1 MIRKSAWLLSAAL
14 VAVPNAAFAQDNS
27 TATKTTTPSPTEKAG
42 VTPQAQAAAQAQDNQ
57 IIITAQGRR
66 QVLQDVPIAVTAVGG
81 NEMKNSGATDIR
93 QLNQLAP
100 SLLVSSTGTE
110 ANGSARIRGIGTVGD
125 NPGLES
131 SVSVFIDGV
140 YRSRSGMGL
149 NELGEI
155 DRVEVLR
162 GPQGTL
168 FGRNSS
174 AGLINII
181 TKKPRFTPEVY
192 GEATIG
198 NYSLKRL
205 AGGATGP
212 LTDTLAA
219 RLDAVWV
226 KRDGFYNDPA
236 NHTTINNRNRFFTR
250 GQLLFQPND
259 KLSVRLIGDYTW
271 RKERCCAAVYVDNS
285 VNSNIG
291 NLNEVANPLLQP
303 GAVPARTNDS
313 GNNIVNVLRDLG
325 QNLNALHSGY
335 SRTVSVTPGRD
346 YTGTTRDY
354 GLSGEVDYN
363 LGGASL
369 TSITAYRHYYADQG
383 GDIDY
388 STVDIL
394 YRDPGGASRRF
405 NTFSQE
411 LRLQGNAFDNHLDW
425 LVGAY
430 YANEDL
436 ALHDNLKFG
445 SQYGRFAT
453 CRIVSPGGLS
463 ALYNPAAPGC
473 LAARPPIFGLAS
485 PLIYAAFDNLD
496 HMNNVGSVDDRYHQ
510 KSNNW
515 ALFTHNIFHVTQQV
529 DLTIGARYTH
539 ESKDF
544 DAQFKNNNT
553 ACTANQALLV
563 PFVDPKSPAFNT
575 ALWTVSQALLN
586 LSCQGNSTA
595 ELNGVSINSKRSEG
609 KLTGTGVLS
618 YKPDEHLLLY
628 ASYSRGYK
636 AGGFNLDRSAL
647 KAPALPFSN
656 TAPFTNFGGAQ
667 ALVNNLQFAPETVNN
682 YEIGGKFTRH
692 GFLFN
697 VAVFQEDFKNFQ
709 LNTFDGTVFIVQ
721 NINGCSAN
729 LNGQDRDQS
738 VNPGSPN
745 FIPPVIAAGTAFN
758 LNPAAGTGACP
769 SGDVGWGVRSR
780 GIELESTIKPMND
793 LTINLG
799 YTYANTKYR
808 DNLVGAEDGTPL
820 NPALRVLPGNNISN
834 APRSVATASLAWTPR
849 IGSSLRGLFYVDGR
863 LTSDYNTGSDLF
875 PQKLQQSY
883 AVVNGRIGLQSAN
896 GGWSVELWA
905 QNLFDK
911 DYAQVAFNS
920 PFQAGGSTTPPWAP
934 GFTFAPFIDP
944 QYPGSRQLFSM
955 FLAEPRTFGVTLRGH
970 WAGGRAPAPAYAP
983 PPPPPPPP
991 ATQTCPDGSV
1001 ILATATCPAPP
1012 PPPPPPP
1019 PAPERG

>member
-1 MIRKSAWLLSAAL
+1 MIRKSAWLLTAAL
-14 VAVPNAAFAQDNS
+14 VAVPNAAFAQNND
-27 TATKTTTPSPTEKAG
+27 TGTKATTPSPTEKAG
-42 VTPQAQAAAQAQDNQ
+42 VTPAAQAAAQTQENQ

-81 NEMKNSGATDIR
+81 DEMKNSGATDIR

-100 SLLVSSTGTE
+100 SLLVSSTGSE
-110 ANGSARIRGIGTVGD
+110 ANGSARVRGIGTVGD

-140 YRSRSGMGL
+140 YRSRSGIGL

-192 GEATIG
+192 GEATVG
-198 NYSLKRL
+198 NYNLKRL
-205 AGGATGP
+205 SGGVTGP
-212 LTDTLAA
+212 LSDTIAA

-250 GQLLFQPND
+250 GQLLFQPDD
-259 KLSVRLIGDYTW
+259 KLSVRLIGDYSW

-291 NLNEVANPLLQP
+291 NLNEVASPLLQP

-354 GLSGEVDYN
+354 GVSGEVDYN
-363 LGGASL
+363 LGAATL

-394 YRDPGGASRRF
+394 YRAPGGASRRF
-405 NTFSQE
+405 NTFTQE
-411 LRLQGNAFDNHLDW
+411 LRLQGNALNNHLDW

-436 ALHDNLKFG
+436 VVHDNLKFG

-463 ALYNPAAPGC
+463 ALYSPTSPAC
-473 LAARPPIFGLAS
+473 LAARPAVFGAAS

-496 HMNNVGSVDDRYHQ
+496 HMNNVGSTDDRYHQ
-510 KSNNW
+510 KSKNW
-515 ALFTHNIFHVTQQV
+515 ALFTHNIVHITPQIDFTV
-529 DLTIGARYTH
+529 GARYTH

-544 DAQFKNNNT
+544 DATFGNNNT
-553 ACTANQALLV
+553 ACPANQALLV

-595 ELNGVSINSKRSEG
+595 ELNGVSIRDKRSEG
-609 KLTGTGVLS
+609 KVTGTAVLS
-618 YKPDEHLLLY
+618 YKPAEMRCSMRAIRGAIRRA
-628 ASYSRGYK
+628 ASTSTARRSR
-636 AGGFNLDRSAL
+636 RRRCHS
-647 KAPALPFSN
+647 P
-656 TAPFTNFGGAQ
+656 
-667 ALVNNLQFAPETVNN
+667 
-682 YEIGGKFTRH
+682 TRH
-692 GFLFN
+692 LSPTT
-697 VAVFQEDFKNFQ
+697 AV
-709 LNTFDGTVFIVQ
+709 
-721 NINGCSAN
+721 
-729 LNGQDRDQS
+729 R
-738 VNPGSPN
+738 
-745 FIPPVIAAGTAFN
+745 
-758 LNPAAGTGACP
+758 
-769 SGDVGWGVRSR
+769 RR
-780 GIELESTIKPMND
+780 
-793 LTINLG
+793 
-799 YTYANTKYR
+799 
-808 DNLVGAEDGTPL
+808 
-820 NPALRVLPGNNISN
+820 
-834 APRSVATASLAWTPR
+834 
-849 IGSSLRGLFYVDGR
+849 
-863 LTSDYNTGSDLF
+863 
-875 PQKLQQSY
+875 
-883 AVVNGRIGLQSAN
+883 
-896 GGWSVELWA
+896 WSVTC
-905 QNLFDK
+905 
-911 DYAQVAFNS
+911 S
-920 PFQAGGSTTPPWAP
+920 
-934 GFTFAPFIDP
+934 
-944 QYPGSRQLFSM
+944 SR
-955 FLAEPRTFGVTLRGH
+955 RR
-970 WAGGRAPAPAYAP
+970 R
-983 PPPPPPPP
+983 
-991 ATQTCPDGSV
+991 
-1001 ILATATCPAPP
+1001 
-1012 PPPPPPP
+1012 
-1019 PAPERG
+1019 